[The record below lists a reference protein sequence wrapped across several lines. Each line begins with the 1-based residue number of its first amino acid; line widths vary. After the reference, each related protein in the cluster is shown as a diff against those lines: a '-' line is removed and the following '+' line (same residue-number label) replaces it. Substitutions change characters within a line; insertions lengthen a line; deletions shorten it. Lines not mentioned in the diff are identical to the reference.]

1 MTPAGRRR
9 KGDRVERM
17 LVEAHVSNRIPA
29 KRVPLSGAQPG
40 WEGDILIADRLRAE
54 VKARRAGQG
63 FKVILRWMGDNDLL
77 FLRMDRTPPLVVMD
91 WDLYLRMMEAWL
103 GERGELCSPEPASE
117 S

>member
-17 LVEAHVSNRIPA
+17 LVEAHVANRIPA
-29 KRVPLSGAQPG
+29 KRVPLSGAQEG

-63 FKVILRWMGDNDLL
+63 FKVILRWMA
-77 FLRMDRTPPLVVMD
+77 TTTC
-91 WDLYLRMMEAWL
+91 
-103 GERGELCSPEPASE
+103 CSCGKTGRRRSSSWTGIFTSA
-117 S
+117 